1 MRASPTWLEVVLLLV
16 SLGAIPANMVQPI
29 VRADRLNDVRGLPI
43 TSFATVDLV
52 VLPRCHGLL
61 LILSL
66 SFDVPP
72 SHKTEQVALC
82 SINRTSSARN
92 NA

>member
-1 MRASPTWLEVVLLLV
+1 MRTSPTRLEVVLLLV

-29 VRADRLNDVRGLPI
+29 VRAYRLNDVRGLPI

-52 VLPRCHGLL
+52 VLPWCHDLS

-66 SFDVPP
+66 SLTFAA
-72 SHKTEQVALC
+72 VAQ
-82 SINRTSSARN
+82 N
-92 NA
+92 